1 MGKTSVWI
9 VVYAGGA
16 KERLGRGIRL
26 GGVGFGG
33 SGEDGVGK
41 NGGCRILLNRDEEKF
56 PKGANEEWLG
66 EDG

>member
-1 MGKTSVWI
+1 
-9 VVYAGGA
+9 
-16 KERLGRGIRL
+16 
-26 GGVGFGG
+26 VGFGG